1 MHKPFLAYGKQNITD
16 EDVAV
21 VVDALKS
28 DFLTTGPAVEAFEKI
43 FADYVGSQHA
53 VAVANG
59 TAALH
64 LAALALGLGDGDM
77 VLAPSMSFVGSANG
91 ARYTGAN
98 IEFMDCDP
106 DSGLITVETFVE
118 AAERADRAGRPAKMA
133 VIVHLNGEYADMAAI
148 ASEAQKRG
156 IVLVEDA
163 CHALGTDFGS
173 ADESARRVGSC
184 PHSVMACFSMH
195 PVKTITTGEGGMVT
209 TNDPALDRKLKL
221 LRSHGIDRDPEQFSD
236 QGLGLDANGDPNPW
250 FYDMNELGF
259 NYRLTDIACALGISQ
274 MNRMDEIAARRRD
287 LKARYDELFSKS
299 NLPMK
304 PVSTRGGT
312 DPVRHLYPLLV
323 EFSDTGITRSNFSA
337 GLRELGIGTQVHYIP
352 AHRLHYYRVR
362 NPSLKLPGAEKYYDR
377 VISIPFYP
385 TLQDDDPER
394 VMEAIREV
402 WGI

>member
-1 MHKPFLAYGKQNITD
+1 MQKPFLAYGRQNITD

-21 VVDALKS
+21 VVEALKS
-28 DFLTTGPAVEAFEKI
+28 DFLTTGPAVEAFEEI
-43 FADYVGSQHA
+43 FADYVGSKHA

-106 DSGLITVETFVE
+106 DSGLITPETFVE

-133 VIVHLNGEYADMAAI
+133 VIVHLNGEHADMAAI
-148 ASEAQKRG
+148 AVEAKKRG

-163 CHALGTDFGS
+163 CHALGTEFDGK
-173 ADESARRVGSC
+173 DGKVQRVGSC

-209 TNDPALDRKLKL
+209 TNDPVLARKLKL
-221 LRSHGIDRDPEQFSD
+221 LRSHGIDRNPEEFSD
-236 QGLGLDANGDPNPW
+236 TSLGLDENGEPNPW
-250 FYDMNELGF
+250 FYEMKELGF

-274 MNRMDEIAARRRD
+274 MNRMDKIANRRRE
-287 LKARYDELFSKS
+287 LKTRYDGLFSKS
-299 NLPMK
+299 NLPMR
-304 PVSTRGGT
+304 PVATNEDT
-312 DPVRHLYPLLV
+312 DPVRHLYPLLID
-323 EFSDTGITRSNFSA
+323 FDGSAITRSSFST
-337 GLRELGIGTQVHYIP
+337 GLKELGIGTQVHYIP

-362 NPSLKLPGAEKYYDR
+362 NPALELPGAEKYYAR
-377 VISIPFYP
+377 IISIPFHP
-385 TLQDDDPER
+385 TLQDSDLDR
-394 VMEAIREV
+394 VMEAIGAV
-402 WGI
+402 WGS